1 MRKLKIILSLLCI
14 LSFQNLIGQ
23 SNLALIEEKYR
34 QLDSVTYLNN
44 LKDAIRGS
52 STYFFEKPTEDT
64 VNRINEKIKNGIN
77 GYNIKFV
84 LRVDLDTSSL
94 NSNNYLLLDDSTY
107 PFDIYC
113 YDDKFNPRF
122 FVYFNKN
129 ELDNFGNGYQ
139 SIEVKY
145 AKKLKGAI
153 KRILKKNPKHIL
165 FSYFLPNSILY
176 VKDDK
181 ILVYRVIQKEVYE
194 LDDYVSKFKDSNFFY
209 RRD

>member
-1 MRKLKIILSLLCI
+1 MRKLKIILSLSCI
-14 LSFQNLIGQ
+14 LSFQHLIAQ
-23 SNLALIEEKYR
+23 SNLALIEEKYK

-44 LKDAIRGS
+44 LKEAIRAS

-64 VNRINEKIKNGIN
+64 VNWINEKIKNGIN

-84 LRVDLDTSSL
+84 LRVDLDTSRL
-94 NSNNYLLLDDSTY
+94 NSNNYLLLDDSRY
-107 PFDIYC
+107 PFDLYC

-122 FVYFNKN
+122 FVYFNKD
-129 ELDNFGNGYQ
+129 ELDNFGNAYQ
-139 SIEVKY
+139 TIELKY
-145 AKKLKGAI
+145 SKQLKAAI
-153 KRILKKNPKHIL
+153 KRILKKKPKHIL

-194 LDDYVSKFKDSNFFY
+194 LDNYVSKFKDAKFFY
-209 RRD
+209 LRD